1 MFFYSRLLDLYFLQL
16 YSLLYK
22 APPEE
27 QEGQSEEEQL
37 KQKTKERARKE
48 FLGAVA
54 SEGKNNCQMWL
65 GISIHCAR
73 IFANSSRK
81 LECSRRSRAVKYFYD
96 VSKHFQHFCAWML
109 RNWWFKGTVRLSM
122 ASMPVCVVL
131 HVLLYLSVF
140 RCYILHLFFSIFLL
154 ADGGLKA
161 RLEMIKN
168 HAITVLQELK
178 VRFISKLFLQT
189 LERSTV
195 KCLKRKT
202 LTNHSA
208 NLSSHLPIRAW
219 RKSQSAGNAYE
230 QNTFGNGFTS
240 HWWKKW
246 LSANHI
252 VQHYK
257 TQGMFHLAS

>member
-1 MFFYSRLLDLYFLQL
+1 M
-16 YSLLYK
+16 
-22 APPEE
+22 
-27 QEGQSEEEQL
+27 
-37 KQKTKERARKE
+37 
-48 FLGAVA
+48 
-54 SEGKNNCQMWL
+54 
-65 GISIHCAR
+65 
-73 IFANSSRK
+73 
-81 LECSRRSRAVKYFYD
+81 
-96 VSKHFQHFCAWML
+96 
-109 RNWWFKGTVRLSM
+109 RLSL

-140 RCYILHLFFSIFLL
+140 RCYILHIFFPIFLL

-208 NLSSHLPIRAW
+208 NLSSHLPIRA
-219 RKSQSAGNAYE
+219 
-230 QNTFGNGFTS
+230 
-240 HWWKKW
+240 
-246 LSANHI
+246 
-252 VQHYK
+252 
-257 TQGMFHLAS
+257 

>member
-1 MFFYSRLLDLYFLQL
+1 
-16 YSLLYK
+16 
-22 APPEE
+22 
-27 QEGQSEEEQL
+27 
-37 KQKTKERARKE
+37 
-48 FLGAVA
+48 
-54 SEGKNNCQMWL
+54 
-65 GISIHCAR
+65 
-73 IFANSSRK
+73 
-81 LECSRRSRAVKYFYD
+81 
-96 VSKHFQHFCAWML
+96 ML
-109 RNWWFKGTVRLSM
+109 RNWWFKGSVRLSL
-122 ASMPVCVVL
+122 ASMPVCVVF

-140 RCYILHLFFSIFLL
+140 RRYILHLFFPIFLL

-168 HAITVLQELK
+168 HAIAVLQELK

-195 KCLKRKT
+195 KWLKRKT

-219 RKSQSAGNAYE
+219 GKSQSAGNAYE

-257 TQGMFHLAS
+257 TQGMFHVAS

>member
-1 MFFYSRLLDLYFLQL
+1 
-16 YSLLYK
+16 
-22 APPEE
+22 
-27 QEGQSEEEQL
+27 
-37 KQKTKERARKE
+37 
-48 FLGAVA
+48 
-54 SEGKNNCQMWL
+54 
-65 GISIHCAR
+65 
-73 IFANSSRK
+73 
-81 LECSRRSRAVKYFYD
+81 
-96 VSKHFQHFCAWML
+96 ML
-109 RNWWFKGTVRLSM
+109 RNWWFKGSVRLSM

-178 VRFISKLFLQT
+178 VRFISKLCLQT

-257 TQGMFHLAS
+257 TQGMFHVASWSFFRYLLQFRERPTRLTRTWMIG